1 MLKDIWICNLID
13 NGVSEVPGLPDIAD
27 LKAVRPRN
35 KQIPPNETFPTQSL
49 VPEAVGAGPAK
60 QKALLT
66 LYSPFQ
72 DLDETYPPDTVCVH
86 LETVSF
92 LKTFYND

>member
-27 LKAVRPRN
+27 LKAVSPRN

-49 VPEAVGAGPAK
+49 VPEAVGRASQAEGSAHPLLPLPGPR
-60 QKALLT
+60 
-66 LYSPFQ
+66 
-72 DLDETYPPDTVCVH
+72 LDISTRYC
-86 LETVSF
+86 LCSS
-92 LKTFYND
+92 